1 MLSVMN
7 RVVRI
12 GFVLFTCWWLLSIG
26 YGFESRI
33 VTVLY
38 YLFISPI
45 LLVGLIHVVADA
57 DGAFDRPPTLED
69 STPPVNDSEDQTTPL
84 NSTGNDPD
92 YPERPEDDWSE
103 WTREQPNSDAE
114 IQNRFIQWAR
124 SVGESEETIWAHI
137 DEMLGIDR
145 HSLLF
150 HRYLFAASGALSL
163 EPIRREP
170 LEAAFSGLRGPTPN
184 TSGFSPEIRR
194 QLDAIAPLDL
204 GPDDPEWK
212 DFLINPCRVCGLP
225 LRINNSNEDV
235 LDVTSFTPDVRAD
248 FLKTTCN
255 WRRHSD
261 SQKRI
266 SNIPK
271 PRNRVIPP
279 REAVETRISS
289 RFTAFMNDRTRSL
302 RRIFRS

>member
-1 MLSVMN
+1 MR

-12 GFVLFTCWWLLSIG
+12 GCVLFTCWWLLSIG
-26 YGFESRI
+26 FGFENMI
-33 VTVLY
+33 AQFFY

-45 LLVGLIHVVADA
+45 LIVGLIFIAADA
-57 DGAFDRPPTLED
+57 DDAFDRPPTPED

-84 NSTGNDPD
+84 NSTHWDTD

-124 SVGESEETIWAHI
+124 SVGESEETIRAHI

-145 HSLLF
+145 HSVLF
-150 HRYLFAASGALSL
+150 DRYLFAASSAFSMG
-163 EPIRREP
+163 RT
-170 LEAAFSGLRGPTPN
+170 LEAAFSGLRGHPPN
-184 TSGFSPEIRR
+184 TSGISPDIRR
-194 QLDAIAPLDL
+194 QVDDVIQLHRSGAFDC
-204 GPDDPEWK
+204 GPDDPEWRN
-212 DFLINPCRVCGLP
+212 FLMKKCRVCERP
-225 LRINNSNEDV
+225 LRLSNSGQDS
-235 LDVTSFTPDVRAD
+235 LDVFSFTPDVRAEI
-248 FLKTTCN
+248 LKTTCN
-255 WRRHSD
+255 PRRHSD

-271 PRNRVIPP
+271 PRKRVIPP
-279 REAVETRISS
+279 REAVEIRTPS
-289 RFTAFMNDRTRSL
+289 RLTAFVNDRTRSL